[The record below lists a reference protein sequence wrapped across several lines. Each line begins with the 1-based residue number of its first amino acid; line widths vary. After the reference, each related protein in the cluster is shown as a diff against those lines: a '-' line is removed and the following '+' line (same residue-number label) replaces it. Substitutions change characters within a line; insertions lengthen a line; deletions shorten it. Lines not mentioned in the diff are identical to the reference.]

1 MNPSFTAI
9 LIMLVLITIIM
20 NDNKRRAA
28 ARRIITSDKKEIRI
42 KMKDMANKFIG
53 KECIV
58 YTLNSQLTGTVKEV
72 GEGALLLETKDSTEA
87 VNFDYI
93 LRLREYPRNKNGKKK
108 SLVV

>member
-9 LIMLVLITIIM
+9 LIMLVLIIIM
-20 NDNKRRAA
+20 YDNKRKAA

>member
-1 MNPSFTAI
+1 MI
-9 LIMLVLITIIM
+9 LILVIIM
-20 NDNKRRAA
+20 SENRRKAA
-28 ARRIITSDKKEIRI
+28 ARRIVTSDKKEIRI

>member
-1 MNPSFTAI
+1 MNSSYIVIFMI
-9 LIMLVLITIIM
+9 LILVIIM
-20 NDNKRRAA
+20 SENRRKAA
-28 ARRIITSDKKEIRI
+28 ARRIVTSDKKEIRI